1 MRLKISTSLTSI
13 YFIIPMMSCNNTIQ
27 MSKIDTEALRKESV
41 KTLQIVMQTQAEW
54 VKVHAAEYLLWTGNP
69 EGVLD
74 IFLEEEKLW
83 GDKSP
88 YRIGIWRVLSQAS
101 ANNEDK
107 KVWNDKIMQAFIDTD
122 GKDRLH
128 ASETLAKLK
137 ISPFADYPEITKK
150 TIESPVRSLS
160 LYTRWSE
167 AFITKDSLVAVRKSF
182 FDLAISNKEDTASR
196 RLAIYVLRQLR
207 DLSQKQWV
215 ILAELALA
223 EPEDSELK
231 MSLINGAVILA
242 DENSTSSILY
252 NQVFDELLGYEQVAT
267 KAARAEIAAGLAE
280 KGKPED
286 LPVLISFLKNAIPIG
301 QDAADADIQASA
313 SYAILKIINRK

>member
-1 MRLKISTSLTSI
+1 MKIKLFRLQTYI
-13 YFIIPMMSCNNTIQ
+13 YFILLIMSCNNTTEK
-27 MSKIDTEALRKESV
+27 SKIDTEALKETSV
-41 KTLQIVMQTQAEW
+41 ETLRTVMQTQPEW

-69 EGVLD
+69 EGVRD
-74 IFLEEEKLW
+74 VFLEENKQFETR
-83 GDKSP
+83 SP

-101 ANNEDK
+101 VNNEDK
-107 KVWNDKIMQAFIDTD
+107 KVWNDKIMQAFTD
-122 GKDRLH
+122 PEGNDRLH

-160 LYTRWSE
+160 LYTRWSD

-182 FDLAISNKEDTASR
+182 FDLAVSNNEDIASR
-196 RLAIYVLRQLR
+196 KLAIYVLRQLR

-215 ILAELALA
+215 ILAGLALA

-267 KAARAEIAAGLAE
+267 KGVRGEIVAGLAE
-280 KGKPED
+280 KGNPED
-286 LPVLISFLKNAIPIG
+286 LPVLISLLRNANPIG
-301 QDAADADIQASA
+301 QESNDADLQASA
-313 SYAILKIINRK
+313 AYAILKIINRK

>member
-1 MRLKISTSLTSI
+1 
-13 YFIIPMMSCNNTIQ
+13 
-27 MSKIDTEALRKESV
+27 
-41 KTLQIVMQTQAEW
+41 
-54 VKVHAAEYLLWTGNP
+54 
-69 EGVLD
+69 
-74 IFLEEEKLW
+74 
-83 GDKSP
+83 
-88 YRIGIWRVLSQAS
+88 VLSQAS

>member
-1 MRLKISTSLTSI
+1 
-13 YFIIPMMSCNNTIQ
+13 

-41 KTLQIVMQTQAEW
+41 KTLQTVMQTQAEW

-107 KVWNDKIMQAFIDTD
+107 KVWNDKIKQAFIDPD

-167 AFITKDSLVAVRKSF
+167 AFITKDSLIAVRKSF

-196 RLAIYVLRQLR
+196 RLAIYVLRQLGGLPQ
-207 DLSQKQWV
+207 DQWEV
-215 ILAELALA
+215 IAEQALA

-231 MSLINGAVILA
+231 ISLINGAVILA

-252 NQVFDELLGYEQVAT
+252 NQVFDELLGHEQVAT
-267 KAARAEIAAGLAE
+267 KAARGEIAAGLAE

-286 LPVLISFLKNAIPIG
+286 LTVIIPFLRNENFIG
-301 QDAADADIQASA
+301 QELNDADLQASA
-313 SYAILKIINRK
+313 AYAILKIINRK

>member
-1 MRLKISTSLTSI
+1 
-13 YFIIPMMSCNNTIQ
+13 

-286 LPVLISFLKNAIPIG
+286 LPVLISFLKNVIPIG